1 MGGGLGQNEMGSD
14 GLGVSGCLDGMRGTL
29 PSVMGNIHSQQISV
43 MGFINRALQ
52 AGPEALAAL
61 EAMSKLNPNTHKRGF
76 VMSLSSL

>member
-1 MGGGLGQNEMGSD
+1 
-14 GLGVSGCLDGMRGTL
+14 
-29 PSVMGNIHSQQISV
+29 

-61 EAMSKLNPNTHKRGF
+61 ETMSKLNPNTHKRGF